1 MGALFS
7 RSKQSKE
14 KLDEIRNKYGN
25 AIREGNASLIKGAND
40 YIEQVHPNLP
50 PHIKAR
56 ILEGFNV
63 SNAPILNRIANWFG
77 IEGEIHKRRLR
88 YILQHQEYKNYIKKS
103 PTLAA
108 QKQALDAIPPLALNV
123 IVDHAVNTAVN
134 DPHLH
139 SKYKPNTSFFGS
151 LFNTPVF
158 DPVSRVIDDAIHTNQ
173 QQHLSKINRQL
184 QELGES
190 PSTESSAEFRERIEK
205 QKEEER
211 LRRQKE
217 ANAIARIYIPKN
229 APLKQVVQVEQVAQV
244 PKEPGAFNMTRR
256 NARIQKNNAEIYNK
270 MWEEFNIEY
279 NKVGIMQIYVDV
291 LKNNMKALGLYR
303 NTRQE
308 WIERYE
314 KDLQSIK
321 EMIEELQTYEKVNVP
336 TSISNAPLNLKEKYN
351 MKLTEI
357 RDLVKTAGRV
367 LLRIY
372 WDVTGLKK
380 NGKLAEW
387 EKLMKVYGLLQ
398 IDIECTILKKGN
410 DCSPNDQ
417 RQMYDANR
425 DIIIDIHTGSVI
437 NAESVPSSPVPSS
450 PVPVYNPKRY
460 NLPNNAKRVMELA
473 TAPAFY
479 PAPPLPNRQSNQR
492 RESLSNFFDPSIVAE
507 MNETLISKP
516 KSRRIERVGEIYN
529 STYRPPN
536 VTPVVT
542 YHSTNDLPINRTQ
555 EHQGFNRAIYT
566 SNFDM
571 QMEEKRAAEKKAA
584 ENNAAKKAA
593 ANKLAA
599 NKAAANKAT
608 ANKAVANKAAANKA
622 VANKEAA
629 NKAAINNVKT
639 KQKQV
644 FTELENR
651 QAAKEK
657 ANQIAKEQANMPF
670 NIGENLKKTMELQ
683 EKKNKNVTNR
693 VREIYMEENPNEI
706 VIMNGVK
713 WNQPESLGRF
723 NVNINTCDD
732 LIQRIEQT
740 YKFAPNHY
748 KIRRE
753 NDSAYIEL
761 SRLCEK
767 KRINLLSEI
776 FKQPVTNIYIS
787 LYPKIKVQFMKNTD
801 VSIMQE
807 VFMTKKIS
815 ELTTITGETIIINGQ
830 ERPVTSDTRLSDVLT
845 IEEQKMYE
853 NTPLQVV
860 LPSSGGKRQNRRYTR
875 HAYRRIRCRTHRHK
889 K

>member
-651 QAAKEK
+651 QAAKEQ
-657 ANQIAKEQANMPF
+657 ANRIAKEQANMLF
-670 NIGENLKKTMELQ
+670 NVGDSLRETMALQ
-683 EKKNKNVTNR
+683 EQKNKNVTNKSAANKAEANSNKIFKLILIDYPHKFLENAKPITTINIDKDKKLLPQILTHI
-693 VREIYMEENPNEI
+693 RENSHKLACLTKTTGTISSPDQYQYNLDTTCSEDLKSWQKSIGMQVQSSFMSGNYVDLSWIKSIEKKSFRLVFYKEN
-706 VIMNGVK
+706 
-713 WNQPESLGRF
+713 
-723 NVNINTCDD
+723 
-732 LIQRIEQT
+732 RIETDNGEQST
-740 YKFAPNHY
+740 Y
-748 KIRRE
+748 
-753 NDSAYIEL
+753 
-761 SRLCEK
+761 EK
-767 KRINLLSEI
+767 
-776 FKQPVTNIYIS
+776 
-787 LYPKIKVQFMKNTD
+787 
-801 VSIMQE
+801 QE
-807 VFMTKKIS
+807 K
-815 ELTTITGETIIINGQ
+815 
-830 ERPVTSDTRLSDVLT
+830 DLT
-845 IEEQKMYE
+845 IMDPDKKLIDYIPNLSTMEDKVRLVADISQ
-853 NTPLQVV
+853 Q
-860 LPSSGGKRQNRRYTR
+860 GGRRTCSRNRRNRRTR
-875 HAYRRIRCRTHRHK
+875 KR
-889 K
+889 